1 MVVTPAGETAK
12 QNIFFPV
19 VTTQERKLLAT
30 EEHFATIPCEAECVN
45 WPVSEA
51 GWSLQGVQ
59 LSTQT
64 VEHCVVLQ
72 MKIAAVDEERSPIGT
87 HY

>member
-51 GWSLQGVQ
+51 G
-59 LSTQT
+59 
-64 VEHCVVLQ
+64 
-72 MKIAAVDEERSPIGT
+72 
-87 HY
+87 